1 MPQYIENKR
10 TIGIRHR
17 VKRTTEGES
26 RPTQVAIDRGDGDI
40 LTLELATEQDELDFI
55 LGVYPT
61 KWKESPE
68 DEVPKETLKHHIKPT
83 KKEGVVKIP
92 SSHEGLR
99 DDDDVLMT
107 LGGSGN
113 MLAFAISKIGEGRNI
128 RMFRTPPYVLK
139 QARVL
144 QDSDDKDLDPARL
157 IQIYKENGLLFYEV
171 GPKERRHILVQTLH
185 REKTDAMRARIM
197 CEQRLCQRS
206 IGETFKMLDT
216 SGVTSIEDSLKA
228 LKANDTT
235 LTALKKEEN
244 RISRELE
251 KALEQ
256 HTVYTKI
263 FQPIEGVGPSIAARI
278 ISTVPDID
286 LFESSAKL
294 KAFFGVHVLGDGRQ
308 VRKRSGTRCN
318 WNPNARQGLFLL
330 ADQFVKRKDSIWG
343 IKLRENKEALREK
356 YPEKS
361 DVTEYW
367 LPMSQVVLPEKG
379 PRFIARFD
387 RAGNHSAEGSEYVR
401 VSRDFTPLE
410 GEREMYTVHDNVL
423 SVLSADNLVK
433 KVFKNRYSKGHIHKM
448 AIWKTLNQFV
458 EWLFDEWKKVDES
471 ALENGQEKAA

>member
-1 MPQYIENKR
+1 
-10 TIGIRHR
+10 
-17 VKRTTEGES
+17 
-26 RPTQVAIDRGDGDI
+26 
-40 LTLELATEQDELDFI
+40 
-55 LGVYPT
+55 
-61 KWKESPE
+61 
-68 DEVPKETLKHHIKPT
+68 
-83 KKEGVVKIP
+83 
-92 SSHEGLR
+92 
-99 DDDDVLMT
+99 
-107 LGGSGN
+107 
-113 MLAFAISKIGEGRNI
+113 
-128 RMFRTPPYVLK
+128 
-139 QARVL
+139 
-144 QDSDDKDLDPARL
+144 
-157 IQIYKENGLLFYEV
+157 
-171 GPKERRHILVQTLH
+171 
-185 REKTDAMRARIM
+185 
-197 CEQRLCQRS
+197 
-206 IGETFKMLDT
+206 MLDT